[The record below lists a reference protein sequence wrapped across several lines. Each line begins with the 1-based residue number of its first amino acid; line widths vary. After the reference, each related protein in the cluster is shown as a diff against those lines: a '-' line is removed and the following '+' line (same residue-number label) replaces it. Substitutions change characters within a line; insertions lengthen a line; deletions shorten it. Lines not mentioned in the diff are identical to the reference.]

1 VTVQVQ
7 RLRRSNATRRPTA
20 GLVVRYGLI
29 VLLVALVVGF
39 AVLRPSFI
47 SAENLTGLLRSACI
61 AMIMFLGLTWVLAA
75 GEIDVSFVSIAALAN
90 MIVAGLVAAGHGW
103 PLAMLAALTASLL
116 VGAVNGLL
124 VGYFNLPALVITIA
138 TGGVASALAAA
149 VGLGS
154 SIAITDTSFMGA
166 AVESKVGVIPAIA
179 ILVLAAYAAAW
190 YLQERLTFG
199 HYVYALAQNRRAVIE
214 AGVPARKLLALLFL
228 AAALTSGVAGVL
240 LTADLSSGQPSTA
253 SSFFLYGL
261 TSVLLGSMVIKFGK
275 PNVIGTAIGVLILAV
290 LVRGGALLGWD
301 DSKFEIVQGCIL
313 LVGIAIVVHAREH
326 AAG

>member
-1 VTVQVQ
+1 VTAHVQ
-7 RLRRSNATRRPTA
+7 RLRRSNTTRRPTA

-29 VLLVALVVGF
+29 VLLVALVIAF
-39 AVLRPSFI
+39 SVLRPSFI
-47 SAENLTGLLRSACI
+47 SPENLTGLLRSACI

-124 VGYFNLPALVITIA
+124 VGYFGLPALVITIA

-154 SIAITDTSFMGA
+154 SIAITDTGFMGV
-166 AVESKVGVIPAIA
+166 AVESKIGVIPAIA
-179 ILVLAAYAAAW
+179 IIVLAAYGAAW
-190 YLQERLTFG
+190 CLQERLTFG

-228 AAALTSGVAGVL
+228 AAALTSGVAGIL

-290 LVRGGALLGWD
+290 LVRGGALMGWD
-301 DSKFEIVQGCIL
+301 DSKFEIVQGCLL

-326 AAG
+326 AIG